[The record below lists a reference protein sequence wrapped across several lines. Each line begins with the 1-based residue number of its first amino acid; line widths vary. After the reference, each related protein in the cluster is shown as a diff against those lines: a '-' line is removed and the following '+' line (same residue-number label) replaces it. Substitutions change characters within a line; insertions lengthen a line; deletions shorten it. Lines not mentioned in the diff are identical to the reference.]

1 MEPFGSTDS
10 LLHRQVRKNRG
21 EGVRPL
27 VERKVP
33 LHHIRKEIRN
43 SDDRSVPLSFT
54 REKISNQGGLR
65 CRYLTRGRFLVAY
78 EGRG

>member
-1 MEPFGSTDS
+1 MEPIGSTDS

-33 LHHIRKEIRN
+33 L
-43 SDDRSVPLSFT
+43 SFT
-54 REKISNQGGLR
+54 TKKSGKLENPLIGVRDCQRSGVVVLVRLR
-65 CRYLTRGRFLVAY
+65 KTTYLVINC
-78 EGRG
+78 